1 MNLLLLRLWSETD
14 KTIVFVTHNISEAI
28 FLADR
33 VVVMT
38 PRPGRVAETFTI
50 DLPRPREL
58 DLMSTPEFGAYVR
71 AVRQLLNAR
80 GMIH

>member
-1 MNLLLLRLWSETD
+1 
-14 KTIVFVTHNISEAI
+14 
-28 FLADR
+28 
-33 VVVMT
+33 MT